1 MSQIQIEKS
10 EIVVRDHPDDDY
22 LKGLFLEYQVLVNRI
37 ENFDNRILQ
46 FTGGGLTV
54 LATLFAF
61 VVTEGKTKVEPL
73 VLFFSPIF
81 FYVFY
86 WYLFN
91 LFYHLMQSVGQ
102 ATYVTSIVNEIMG
115 KETFIAFN
123 NKLLISR
130 ITNPKDG
137 SVKFRILFGI
147 LIASLILVLFLY
159 VLYCFSI
166 IFTKSNFL
174 GSIFLLKEFITFAIT
189 YYIFIGIYSDT
200 QSISREFI
208 DNLNSKAKISKHL
221 AREEVFGNLSKE
233 LKKIF
238 FIIFPRPKDIIFKG
252 SFFWYGFFISAASV
266 NPSYSF
272 LSVINFFQI
281 SNLDFSGQKINLDSF
296 YIEPITLFFV
306 GIVYFVFE
314 ECILQQAKLLWDD
327 IRDSFIDKNLPNNQ
341 FRAIQME
348 FLSEKT
354 AINHVIIRLIMS
366 FTFCI
371 VIKNYTLLIVFLL
384 IIFHQAIYVFFVKH
398 LPKEHS
404 IFKLLFVSLNTPLR
418 FLTGLAAFNEN
429 ILTLNFA
436 IVSLILCWFISMASM
451 SKFYSLESIELTI
464 KNKKLR
470 IHGDYFKKIEANFF
484 SKYILNIAP
493 IVLFTIFYLNNPSN
507 LNRIVLFL
515 ILQAFA
521 IYVILLNLVKIKNP
535 DKPLLF
541 DIPKLVVLIMY
552 YIFYFSSLLLL
563 YISYHSY
570 YSDIVQLFFP
580 LCFYFHLTLFDDIK
594 FKEFAMTNLSRDIEK
609 TIILTRDFLFFPDKF
624 KRIQQKSK
632 IPKP

>member
-1 MSQIQIEKS
+1 MSQIQIKKS

-22 LKGLFLEYQVLVNRI
+22 LKGVFLEYQVLVNRI

-73 VLFFSPIF
+73 ILFFSPIF

-102 ATYVTSIVNEIMG
+102 VTYVTSIVNEIMG

-123 NKLLISR
+123 NKLSISR

-174 GSIFLLKEFITFAIT
+174 GSIFLLKEFIIFAIT

-208 DNLNSKAKISKHL
+208 NSLNVKTPISRNITQTK
-221 AREEVFGNLSKE
+221 VFGNPLAE
-233 LKKIF
+233 FEKIF
-238 FIIFPRPKDIIFKG
+238 FILFPRPKDIIFKG
-252 SFFWYGFFISAASV
+252 SFFWYGFLISAASFS
-266 NPSYSF
+266 PSDSF
-272 LSVINFFQI
+272 LKAINFLQI
-281 SNLDFSGQKINLDSF
+281 SNLDFSHQKINLNSF
-296 YIEPITLFFV
+296 YIEPITLLFV
-306 GIVYFVFE
+306 GIIYFVFE

-327 IRDSFIDKNLPNNQ
+327 IRDSSIDKNLPNNQ
-341 FRAIQME
+341 FRAIQMGY
-348 FLSEKT
+348 LSEKT

-366 FTFCI
+366 FTFCF
-371 VIKNYTLLIVFLL
+371 VIRNYTLLAAFLL

-398 LPKEHS
+398 LQKKYS

-418 FLTGLAAFNEN
+418 FLTGLVAFNEN
-429 ILTLNFA
+429 ILTLNFT
-436 IVSLILCWFISMASM
+436 IISLVSCWFISMASM
-451 SKFYSLESIELTI
+451 SKFYSLESVELTNR
-464 KNKKLR
+464 NKKLR
-470 IHGDYFKKIEANFF
+470 VHGDYFEKIEDNFF
-484 SKYILNIAP
+484 SKYILNSLP
-493 IVLFTIFYLNNPSN
+493 IVLLTIFYLKNPSD
-507 LNRIVLFL
+507 LTRIFLF
-515 ILQAFA
+515 IVIEAFSVY
-521 IYVILLNLVKIKNP
+521 IILLNIIKNP
-535 DKPLLF
+535 KKSFLFYISKP
-541 DIPKLVVLIMY
+541 IVLIFY
-552 YIFYFSSLLLL
+552 NIFYILTFLLPYIFY
-563 YISYHSY
+563 HSHY
-570 YSDIVQLFFP
+570 PDIIYLFFP

-594 FKEFAMTNLSRDIEK
+594 FEEFAMTNFSRNIEK
-609 TIILTRDFLFFPDKF
+609 TIILTRYFFFYPNEF

-632 IPKP
+632 ISKP